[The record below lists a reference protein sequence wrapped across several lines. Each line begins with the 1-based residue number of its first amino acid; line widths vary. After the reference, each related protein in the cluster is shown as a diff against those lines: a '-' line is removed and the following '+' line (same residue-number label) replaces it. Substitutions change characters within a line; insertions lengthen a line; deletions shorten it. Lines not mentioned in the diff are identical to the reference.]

1 MRTIGSALLAAAILV
16 VSFGAVGARA
26 NSSMVAIT
34 RCDSKNIN
42 ELQNTVQDYERH
54 PARKSGDQ
62 IKELTDLQDIVQEL
76 AQERGVLDAVCP
88 ENMSRAKFFTQI
100 AAVEAW
106 AFALQSDMAVNLG
119 PPCPTAG
126 NVIPDQLLASGWFVL
141 AGSVLENGSAIP
153 SVAAVIPKVQ
163 TRAAKIDFTLPAF
176 ADTSNYWVDTIKEK
190 AKAALTACNLPVV
203 TPTPSPTP
211 IPTPF

>member
-1 MRTIGSALLAAAILV
+1 MRTIGTALLAAAILV
-16 VSFGAVGARA
+16 VSFGAAGARA
-26 NSSMVAIT
+26 SSSMVAIT
-34 RCDSKNIN
+34 RCDAKNIN
-42 ELQNTVQDYERH
+42 EFQNTVQDYERH

-62 IKELTDLQDIVQEL
+62 LKELSDLQDIVQGL

-88 ENMSRAKFFTQI
+88 ETMSRAKYFSQI

-106 AFALQSDMAVNLG
+106 AYALQSDMALNLG

-126 NVIPDQLLASGWFVL
+126 NVIPNQLLASGWFVL
-141 AGSVLENGSAIP
+141 AGSVLELGSAAP
-153 SVAAVIPKVQ
+153 SITAVIPKVQ
-163 TRAAKIDFTLPAF
+163 TRAAKIDFTLPTF
-176 ADTSNYWVDTIKEK
+176 ADTSNYWVDTTKEK
-190 AKAALTACNLPVV
+190 AKAALIACNLPVV